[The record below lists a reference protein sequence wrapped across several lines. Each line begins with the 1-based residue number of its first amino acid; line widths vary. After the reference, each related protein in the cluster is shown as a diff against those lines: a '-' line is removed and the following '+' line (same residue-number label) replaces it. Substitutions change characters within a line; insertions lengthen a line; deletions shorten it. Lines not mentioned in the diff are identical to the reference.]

1 MLSPNID
8 NPRQQIRVLVL
19 SLLVLLAACAPN
31 SDAGA
36 PADDK
41 AEGAA
46 SSSASAEAP
55 PASAAPVDSSDDTRS
70 VARRVA
76 DAALAAQVQQA
87 LLDTAALRPFT
98 FDVNVRN
105 SRVALR
111 GSVHTHA
118 QRQLAG
124 TVAGGVEGIEQLFNE
139 VAVLDTT
146 RTRPDTSSSA
156 PQE

>member
-1 MLSPNID
+1 MPSSDGDHPW
-8 NPRQQIRVLVL
+8 RQIRVLVL
-19 SLLVLLAACAPN
+19 SLLFLLAACAPN

-36 PADDK
+36 PANDE
-41 AEGAA
+41 ASLPA
-46 SSSASAEAP
+46 SSSPAAESP
-55 PASAAPVDSSDDTRS
+55 PASATPVDSSDDTRS

-98 FDVNVRN
+98 FDVDAYN

-111 GSVHTHA
+111 GSVHTNA

-124 TVAGGVEGIEQLFNE
+124 TVAGDVEGIEQLFNE
-139 VAVLDTT
+139 VVVLDTT
-146 RTRPDTSSSA
+146 HTTPDTSSA